1 MPSVY
6 WMNFIRGRLVDMQK
20 PTFTEIRHRYKEKYQ
35 KRLSATDAI
44 LEKKLE
50 EYRIYQGGQDCFGE
64 GQDAEEECEKFV
76 DFLMLQYNAL
86 HEKQVQ
92 KKYDLLVKTLPKDY
106 QKRFPDTI
114 RRHAGYTRYLVNKR
128 KNLKRHM
135 ANHFKA
141 LKTLLSLMDKEI
153 TEYSDEELAE
163 LIRDN
168 SFTTAARQYAV
179 WFLTYIYNQ
188 KPEQLKFTLEM
199 SMLRRETVRG
209 EEDFYP
215 PEEWAAFADVFFD
228 IDRHIEKAFADCFYA
243 RSWLYVLL
251 HMSLAWRKSDVLNI
265 PALENLID
273 ISEYTLEWFEE
284 NAFSIADAQQVI
296 NQVKLAAEQY
306 HTQKTGAKKHFNIP
320 QAALLPT
327 AVALIICEQWRRKK
341 GQAVLFEKF
350 YADTKKMTELF
361 GLETDFLSMKANRTL
376 LSMFNETAGG
386 MAGLSGKAGTLT
398 SYMRSHR
405 TSKMGNAN
413 ITKVYLRSTYNEDES
428 VAMGKQSIDRGFF
441 GWLYDRLLDLADNK
455 RGTFKE
461 NTELIVQMKEAL
473 PARKVESISGA
484 LYGII
489 KEREMLLNEIY
500 SWQED
505 EIKEKTELLFSGKLM
520 SRTEDVSCLMNGRC
534 PYPTEDKCMLC
545 KYSIPTTF
553 SLAMAGDELKRL
565 LTEFGRTNAEDV
577 IDRIN
582 LTYQIG
588 KLIMVLKEAIDRFG
602 YEYIETYIDYKEI
615 NELIKKETPN
625 MIFLEEIQND
635 RR

>member
-1 MPSVY
+1 
-6 WMNFIRGRLVDMQK
+6 MNFIRGRSVDMQK
-20 PTFTEIRHRYKEKYQ
+20 PTFTEIRRRYKEKNK
-35 KRLSATDAI
+35 KRLRASDAV

-50 EYRIYQGGQDCFGE
+50 EYRVYRGGQDCCGE
-64 GQDAEEECEKFV
+64 GQDAQDECEKIV
-76 DFLMLQYNAL
+76 DFLIMQNNAL
-86 HEKQVQ
+86 HAEQVQ
-92 KKYDLLVKTLPKDY
+92 QKYDLLVKTLPKDY

-114 RRHAGYTRYLVNKR
+114 RRHAGYTRYLINKR

-141 LKTLLSLMDKEI
+141 LKTMLSLMDKEI
-153 TEYSDEELAE
+153 TAYSDEELAE

-179 WFLTYIYNQ
+179 WFLAYIYNQ
-188 KPEQLKFTLEM
+188 KPEQFKFSLEM

-209 EEDFYP
+209 EEDFYT
-215 PEEWAAFADVFFD
+215 PEEWAVFADVFFD
-228 IDRHIEKAFADCFYA
+228 IDRHIEKAYEDCFYA

-251 HMSLAWRKSDVLNI
+251 HMSLAWRKSDVLHI

-273 ISEYTLEWFEE
+273 ISGYTLEWFEH
-284 NAFSIADAQQVI
+284 NAFSIADAQQII
-296 NQVKLAAEQY
+296 NHVKLAAEQH

-327 AVALIICEQWRRKK
+327 AIALIICEQWRRKK
-341 GQAVLFEKF
+341 RQATLFEKF
-350 YADTKKMTELF
+350 YVDTKKMTEMF
-361 GLETDFLSMKANRTL
+361 GLATDFLSMKANRTL

-413 ITKVYLRSTYNEDES
+413 ITKVYLRSTYNENES
-428 VAMGKQSIDRGFF
+428 VNMGKQNIDRGFF

-455 RGTFKE
+455 QNTFKE
-461 NTELIVQMKEAL
+461 NTGLIVQMKETL
-473 PARKVESISGA
+473 PAWKVESISGA
-484 LYGII
+484 LYGTIR
-489 KEREMLLNEIY
+489 EREMLLNEIY

-545 KYSIPTTF
+545 RYSIPTTF
-553 SLAMAGDELKRL
+553 SLTMAGDELKRL
-565 LTEFGRTNAEDV
+565 LTELGKTNVEDT
-577 IDRIN
+577 IDRIS

-588 KLIMVLKEAIDRFG
+588 KLIMLLKEAIDRFG

>member
-1 MPSVY
+1 
-6 WMNFIRGRLVDMQK
+6 MNFIRGRLVDMQK

-153 TEYSDEELAE
+153 TEYSDEELAR

-209 EEDFYP
+209 EADFYT
-215 PEEWAAFADVFFD
+215 PEEWASFASVFFD
-228 IDRHIEKAFADCFYA
+228 IDRNIEKAFADCFYA
-243 RSWLYVLL
+243 RSWLYALL
-251 HMSLAWRKSDVLNI
+251 HMSLAWRKSDVLHI

-273 ISEYTLEWFEE
+273 ISEYTLDWFE
-284 NAFSIADAQQVI
+284 NNTFSIADAQQVI
-296 NQVKLAAEQY
+296 NHVKLAAEQY

-327 AVALIICEQWRRKK
+327 AIAFIICEQWRRKK

-350 YADTKKMTELF
+350 YADTKKMTEMF
-361 GLETDFLSMKANRTL
+361 GLETGFLSMKANRTL

-386 MAGLSGKAGTLT
+386 MAELSGKAGTLT

-428 VAMGKQSIDRGFF
+428 VGMGKQNIDRGFF
-441 GWLYDRLLDLADNK
+441 GWLYDRLLDLTDNK
-455 RGTFKE
+455 QNTFKE
-461 NTELIVQMKEAL
+461 NTGLIVQMKETL

-484 LYGII
+484 LYGTI

-545 KYSIPTTF
+545 RYSIPTTF
-553 SLAMAGDELKRL
+553 SLTMAGDELKRL
-565 LTEFGRTNAEDV
+565 LTELGKTNVEDT
-577 IDRIN
+577 IDRIS

-588 KLIMVLKEAIDRFG
+588 KLVMILKEAIDRFG